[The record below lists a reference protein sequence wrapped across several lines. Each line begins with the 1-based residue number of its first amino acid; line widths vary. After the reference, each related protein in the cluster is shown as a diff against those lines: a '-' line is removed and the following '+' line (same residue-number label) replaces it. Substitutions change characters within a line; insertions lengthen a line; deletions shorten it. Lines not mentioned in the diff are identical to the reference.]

1 MTKLTIPSFCFA
13 KFLFFLSCLFLI
25 HTFNLKAQNYIPYYQ
40 LIWQGIDLKYTGQ
53 YERADAIYDQALGLV
68 MPRAHDILTSGI
80 LKVKLGDKEGAIQ
93 RFKQTASAGGF
104 NPLELIARDF
114 KDILYSFNPEEWQ
127 NLEAELTAIA
137 NNTIDILSL
146 PHIVAYRETAQT
158 FIERD
163 QKYRSL
169 YDGAL
174 EEDELHRLMY
184 INDSIVQI
192 DYMDFI
198 KQRGFTQYVDE
209 RFISVLLHF
218 TEENFL
224 KYKPLIFEEVK
235 KGNLDPF
242 WFALMVD
249 RLEGLLFGNW
259 CYLKLYGSC
268 DEMSSLNITE
278 RRINYGLH
286 PHYKGPFRTY
296 FRTIQCGS
304 YQPHYH

>member
-1 MTKLTIPSFCFA
+1 MNEFNVLIFISCFV
-13 KFLFFLSCLFLI
+13 LSVPVLELR
-25 HTFNLKAQNYIPYYQ
+25 AQNYIPYYQ

-53 YERADAIYDQALGLV
+53 YERADSIYDQALGLV

-114 KDILYSFNPEEWQ
+114 KDILYSFNTEEWQ
-127 NLEAELTAIA
+127 NLDTELTVIA
-137 NNTIDILSL
+137 NNTIDFVNL

-174 EEDELHRLMY
+174 EEDELYRLMY

-192 DYMDFI
+192 DYFEFI
-198 KQRGFTQYVDE
+198 KQRGFSRYVDE
-209 RFISVLLHF
+209 TFYSVLLHL
-218 TEENFL
+218 TEENYL
-224 KYKPLIFEEVK
+224 KYKTLIFEEVK

-249 RLEGLLFGNW
+249 RLEGILFGNR
-259 CYLKLYGSC
+259 CYLGIWGDCTEK
-268 DEMSSLNITE
+268 SSSKIFE
-278 RRINYGLH
+278 RRVRYGLH
-286 PHYKGPFRTY
+286 PNFNGPFRTY
-296 FRTIQCGS
+296 LSTVNSIS
-304 YQPHYH
+304 YKPQYK